1 MNSVSRPVRI
11 LDAGTIFL
19 GALLLFAVEPMSAK
33 KLLPA
38 LGGSSAVWIT
48 CLVFFQ
54 TALLLGYLYAHW
66 LARRPNSRQ
75 AAILHIVLL
84 VLAGATLAFLRQPN
98 LTAASAHPLTAIFEA
113 LSLSIGL
120 PFLLLASTSPLLQYW
135 LAREQGSAILWRLFA
150 LSNAGSL
157 LALILYPTLVEPYFS
172 LTTQRSAWCC
182 GFGIYVILCADIAW
196 RSRTSGFAP
205 QAESAPAAPAARS
218 TLRSRLLW
226 FFLPAAAAMQLC
238 AVTSHLTQN
247 IAAIPML
254 WVLPLVVYLLTFIV
268 AFETPRLYRRWLI
281 ARFLLVMLGGLGYM
295 LSKINMGLPVL
306 LAIGFFLAELFF
318 ACLFCHAEA
327 YALRPA
333 DPSEATLFYLL
344 IAAGGAAGT
353 FFIGIVCPLLFD
365 ANYDVALAFFVT
377 AALAL
382 VVVAQG
388 GLAERLVWAVATGAM
403 LSIVIMLHIVY
414 QRSTLLEERNF
425 YGALRVTESHDPAQA
440 QTVRKLV
447 NGNIV
452 HGTQWFAPEFRQT
465 PTTYYAH
472 DSGIGLALEYCC
484 QGRPRNI
491 GVVGL
496 GAGTLAAYGEPGDRI
511 HFYEINPAVPLIAQN
526 LFTWLRESK
535 ANITI
540 TEGDARLSLTAEDPQ
555 RFDVLAIDAFTGD
568 AIPLHLLTTQ
578 SMAVYRRHLAPG
590 GILAFH
596 VSNQYLDLPPE
607 VAQLAAASGM
617 TARLFDIPANDAR
630 GESRSLWVLLTDNAD
645 FFTQPQLAAT
655 AQLISPRP
663 GLHAWTDERSSLL
676 PILRWKLSN

>member
-196 RSRTSGFAP
+196 RSRTSGVAP

-382 VVVAQG
+382 VVVAQS

-452 HGTQWFAPEFRQT
+452 HGTQWFAPAFRQT

-617 TARLFDIPANDAR
+617 AARLFDIPANDAR

>member
-196 RSRTSGFAP
+196 RSRTSGVAP

-306 LAIGFFLAELFF
+306 LAIGFFLAELIF

-382 VVVAQG
+382 VVVAQS

-452 HGTQWFAPEFRQT
+452 HGTQWFAPAFRQT

>member
-196 RSRTSGFAP
+196 RSRTSGVAP

-382 VVVAQG
+382 VVVAQS

-484 QGRPRNI
+484 QGRSRNI

-496 GAGTLAAYGEPGDRI
+496 GAGTLAAYGQPGDRI

>member
-382 VVVAQG
+382 VVVAQS

-452 HGTQWFAPEFRQT
+452 HGTQWFAPAFRQT

-496 GAGTLAAYGEPGDRI
+496 GAGTLAAYGQPGDRI

>member
-48 CLVFFQ
+48 CLVFVQ

-196 RSRTSGFAP
+196 RSRTSGVAP

-382 VVVAQG
+382 VVVAQS

-452 HGTQWFAPEFRQT
+452 HGTQWFAPAFRQT

>member
-1 MNSVSRPVRI
+1 
-11 LDAGTIFL
+11 
-19 GALLLFAVEPMSAK
+19 
-33 KLLPA
+33 
-38 LGGSSAVWIT
+38 
-48 CLVFFQ
+48 
-54 TALLLGYLYAHW
+54 
-66 LARRPNSRQ
+66 
-75 AAILHIVLL
+75 
-84 VLAGATLAFLRQPN
+84 
-98 LTAASAHPLTAIFEA
+98 
-113 LSLSIGL
+113 
-120 PFLLLASTSPLLQYW
+120 
-135 LAREQGSAILWRLFA
+135 
-150 LSNAGSL
+150 
-157 LALILYPTLVEPYFS
+157 
-172 LTTQRSAWCC
+172 
-182 GFGIYVILCADIAW
+182 
-196 RSRTSGFAP
+196 
-205 QAESAPAAPAARS
+205 
-218 TLRSRLLW
+218 
-226 FFLPAAAAMQLC
+226 
-238 AVTSHLTQN
+238 
-247 IAAIPML
+247 ML

-382 VVVAQG
+382 VVVAQS

-403 LSIVIMLHIVY
+403 LSIVIMLHLVY

-452 HGTQWFAPEFRQT
+452 HGTQWFAPAFRQT

-484 QGRPRNI
+484 LGRPRNI

-496 GAGTLAAYGEPGDRI
+496 GAGTLAAYGQPGDRI
-511 HFYEINPAVPLIAQN
+511 RFYEINPAVPLIAQN

-540 TEGDARLSLTAEDPQ
+540 TEGDARLSLTAEEPQ

-578 SMAVYRRHLAPG
+578 SMAIYRRHLAPG

-607 VAQLAAASGM
+607 VAQLAAATGM

-655 AQLISPRP
+655 AQPITPRP

>member
-382 VVVAQG
+382 VVVAQS

-452 HGTQWFAPEFRQT
+452 HGTQWFAPAFRQT

>member
-182 GFGIYVILCADIAW
+182 GFGIYVILCADIAL

-382 VVVAQG
+382 VVVAQS

-511 HFYEINPAVPLIAQN
+511 HFYEINPAVPVIAQN

-535 ANITI
+535 AGITI

>member
-1 MNSVSRPVRI
+1 MISISRPNRI
-11 LDAGTIFL
+11 LYAGTIFL

-66 LARRPNSRQ
+66 LARRPNPRQ
-75 AAILHIVLL
+75 AAILHIALL
-84 VLAGATLAFLRQPN
+84 VLAVATLAFIRQPN
-98 LTAASAHPLTAIFEA
+98 LARASAHPLTAIFAA
-113 LSLSIGL
+113 LSLTIGL

-135 LAREQGSAILWRLFA
+135 LARQQGTAILWRLFA

-157 LALILYPTLVEPYFS
+157 LALILYPTLIEPHFT
-172 LTTQRSAWCC
+172 LTTQRIAWSC
-182 GFGIYVILCADIAW
+182 GFALYATLCASIAL
-196 RSRTSGFAP
+196 RARTSTV
-205 QAESAPAAPAARS
+205 APAAASASATPASRS
-218 TLRSRLLW
+218 TLRARLLW

-268 AFETPRLYRRWLI
+268 AFEAPRLYRRWVV
-281 ARFLLVMLGGLGYM
+281 ARLLLVMLGALGYM

-327 YALRPA
+327 YALRPT

-365 ANYDVALAFFVT
+365 ANYDVAFAFFIT
-377 AALAL
+377 AALAF
-382 VVVAQG
+382 VVVAQS

-403 LSIVIMLHIVY
+403 WSIVIMLHIVY

-452 HGTQWFAPEFRQT
+452 HGTQWFAPAFRQT
-465 PTTYYAH
+465 PTTYYAN
-472 DSGIGLALEYCC
+472 DSGIGLALQLCC

-496 GAGTLAAYGEPGDRI
+496 GAGTLAAYGQPGDRI
-511 HFYEINPAVPLIAQN
+511 RFYEINPAVPVIAQN
-526 LFTWLRESK
+526 LFTYIRESK
-535 ANITI
+535 ANVTI

-555 RFDVLAIDAFTGD
+555 GFDVLAIDAFSGD

-607 VAQLAAASGM
+607 VAQLAAATGM
-617 TARLFDIPANDAR
+617 TARLFDTPANDAR
-630 GESRSLWVLLTDNAD
+630 GESRALWVLLSDNAD
-645 FFTQPQLAAT
+645 FFTQPQLAT
-655 AQLISPRP
+655 IAQPILPRP
-663 GLHAWTDERSSLL
+663 GLHAWTDDRSSLL

>member
-382 VVVAQG
+382 VVVAQS

-452 HGTQWFAPEFRQT
+452 HGTQWFAPAFRQT

-617 TARLFDIPANDAR
+617 AARLFDIPANDAR

>member
-465 PTTYYAH
+465 PTTY
-472 DSGIGLALEYCC
+472 
-484 QGRPRNI
+484 
-491 GVVGL
+491 
-496 GAGTLAAYGEPGDRI
+496 
-511 HFYEINPAVPLIAQN
+511 
-526 LFTWLRESK
+526 
-535 ANITI
+535 
-540 TEGDARLSLTAEDPQ
+540 
-555 RFDVLAIDAFTGD
+555 
-568 AIPLHLLTTQ
+568 
-578 SMAVYRRHLAPG
+578 
-590 GILAFH
+590 
-596 VSNQYLDLPPE
+596 
-607 VAQLAAASGM
+607 
-617 TARLFDIPANDAR
+617 
-630 GESRSLWVLLTDNAD
+630 
-645 FFTQPQLAAT
+645 
-655 AQLISPRP
+655 
-663 GLHAWTDERSSLL
+663 
-676 PILRWKLSN
+676 

>member
-196 RSRTSGFAP
+196 RSRTSGVAP

-382 VVVAQG
+382 VVVAQS

-472 DSGIGLALEYCC
+472 DSGIGLALQYCC
-484 QGRPRNI
+484 QGRSRNI

-578 SMAVYRRHLAPG
+578 ALELYKRHLAPN

-596 VSNQYLDLPPE
+596 ISNQHVDLEPE
-607 VAQLAAASGM
+607 VALLAEAAGM
-617 TARLFDIPANDAR
+617 DAMRVSTPPNDSL
-630 GESRSLWVLLTDNAD
+630 GEFSATWMLLTNSPT
-645 FFTQPQLAAT
+645 FFHEPEVFNHASKPTLN
-655 AQLISPRP
+655 PRVRV
-663 GLHAWTDERSSLL
+663 WTDDYSSLL
-676 PILRWKLSN
+676 PVLRW

>member
-382 VVVAQG
+382 VVVAQS

-484 QGRPRNI
+484 QGRSRNI

-496 GAGTLAAYGEPGDRI
+496 GAGTLAAYGQPGDRI

>member
-66 LARRPNSRQ
+66 LARRPNTRQ
-75 AAILHIVLL
+75 AAILHIALL
-84 VLAGATLAFLRQPN
+84 VIAVATLLVIRQPN
-98 LTAASAHPLTAIFEA
+98 LTGASAHPLTAIFEA

-172 LTTQRSAWCC
+172 LTTQRSAWSC
-182 GFGIYVILCADIAW
+182 GFGLYVLLCAGIAW
-196 RSRTSGFAP
+196 RSRTSAVAP
-205 QAESAPAAPAARS
+205 QAESALAAPATRS

-382 VVVAQG
+382 VVVAQS

-403 LSIVIMLHIVY
+403 LSIVIMLHLVY

-452 HGTQWFAPEFRQT
+452 HGTQWFAPAFRQT

-484 QGRPRNI
+484 LGRPRNI

-496 GAGTLAAYGEPGDRI
+496 GAGTLAAYGQPGDRI
-511 HFYEINPAVPLIAQN
+511 RFYEINPAVPLIAQN

-540 TEGDARLSLTAEDPQ
+540 TEGDARLSLTAEEPQ

-578 SMAVYRRHLAPG
+578 SMAIYRRHLAPG

-607 VAQLAAASGM
+607 VAQLAAATGM

-655 AQLISPRP
+655 AQPITPRP

>member
-196 RSRTSGFAP
+196 RSRTSGVAP

-382 VVVAQG
+382 VVVAQS

>member
-484 QGRPRNI
+484 QGRSRNI

-496 GAGTLAAYGEPGDRI
+496 GAGTLAAYGQPGDRI

>member
-66 LARRPNSRQ
+66 LARRPNTRQ
-75 AAILHIVLL
+75 AAILHIALL
-84 VLAGATLAFLRQPN
+84 VIAVATLLVIRQPN
-98 LTAASAHPLTAIFEA
+98 LTGASAHPLTAIFEA

-172 LTTQRSAWCC
+172 LTTQRSAWSC
-182 GFGIYVILCADIAW
+182 GFGLYVLLCAGIAW
-196 RSRTSGFAP
+196 RSRTSAVAP
-205 QAESAPAAPAARS
+205 QAESALAAPATRS

-382 VVVAQG
+382 VVVAQS

-403 LSIVIMLHIVY
+403 LSIVIMLHLVY

-452 HGTQWFAPEFRQT
+452 HGTQWFAPAFRQT

-472 DSGIGLALEYCC
+472 DSGIGRALEYCC
-484 QGRPRNI
+484 LGRPRNI

-496 GAGTLAAYGEPGDRI
+496 GAGTLAAYGQPGDRI
-511 HFYEINPAVPLIAQN
+511 RFYEINPAVPLIAQN

-540 TEGDARLSLTAEDPQ
+540 TEGDARLSLTAEEPQ

-578 SMAVYRRHLAPG
+578 SMAIYRRHLAPG

-607 VAQLAAASGM
+607 VAQLAAATGM

-655 AQLISPRP
+655 AQPITPRP